1 VTARRNILVP
11 PAKGPFAS
19 MGDGDLIVL
28 DARLD
33 SVDSLNE
40 ADPGTSHARKD
51 VLTAGQAAV
60 NELKSRRGRS

>member
-1 VTARRNILVP
+1 VNGRRNILVP

-40 ADPGTSHARKD
+40 ADPGARHARKD
-51 VLTAGQAAV
+51 VIAAGQAAV
-60 NELKSRRGRS
+60 NDLKSRRGRL

>member
-1 VTARRNILVP
+1 VTGRRNILVP

-19 MGDGDLIVL
+19 LGAELGLL

-40 ADPGTSHARKD
+40 ADPAPRHARKD
-51 VLTAGQAAV
+51 VIAAGQAAV
-60 NELKSRRGRS
+60 NDLKSRRGRL

>member
-1 VTARRNILVP
+1 VTGRRDILVP
-11 PAKGPFAS
+11 AAKGPFAA

-40 ADPGTSHARKD
+40 ADPDPRHARKD

-60 NELKSRRGRS
+60 NDLSARRGRK